1 MAPSPFKMDEG
12 YSEYPR
18 TPSGTGS
25 EVMMLDDEVDHE
37 TQHSAARQWLI
48 SQPADF
54 RARTLA
60 SHWPIS
66 DDGEC

>member
-1 MAPSPFKMDEG
+1 MAPSPYKMDEG

-25 EVMMLDDEVDHE
+25 EVMMLDDEVDQ
-37 TQHSAARQWLI
+37 QHSAARQWLL

-54 RARTLA
+54 RSRTRTL
-60 SHWPIS
+60 
-66 DDGEC
+66 